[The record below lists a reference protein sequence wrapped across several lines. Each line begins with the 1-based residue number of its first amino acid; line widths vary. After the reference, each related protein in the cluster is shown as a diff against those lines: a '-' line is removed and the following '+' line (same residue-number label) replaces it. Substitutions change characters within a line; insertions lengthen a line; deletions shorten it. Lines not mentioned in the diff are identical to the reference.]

1 MNRMEKPNG
10 KEENQF
16 KGFVSTAL
24 RPHRKRILDTSI
36 AQHLAL
42 SVSAKPLKNI
52 YHITQAA
59 LKLTPEQAEKVKVD
73 SEELDVV
80 RKVNLAFQTAL
91 KEKVEHQI
99 PITQY
104 YSDRYFVSYYSI
116 FWGFQETV
124 ENYTKFIEPWRRKI
138 YFAYRTNEMDAW
150 TQKKVLEA
158 TVNHEV
164 NIALQKE
171 IMDKID
177 KLNVKLNKNVKNKE
191 KTKKKLDT
199 LTSRLEDLDCEEYK
213 VGVQIFF
220 LGSKYFYVSSFHQL
234 QNEFLNWAL
243 PKSQMIFAKL
253 SSFINPDI
261 YREILEMYMKKGEV
275 GAESESPVDSRE

>member
-1 MNRMEKPNG
+1 MEKPNG

-42 SVSAKPLKNI
+42 SVSAKPLKSI
-52 YHITQAA
+52 YHITQAT

-73 SEELDVV
+73 LEELDVV

-99 PITQY
+99 PINPY
-104 YSDRYFVSYYSI
+104 YSERYFVTYYSI

-124 ENYTKFIEPWRRKI
+124 GNYTEFIEPWRRKS
-138 YFAYRTNEMDAW
+138 YFAYRSNEMGAR
-150 TQKKVLEA
+150 TQKEVLELN
-158 TVNHEV
+158 VRHEIK
-164 NIALQKE
+164 IALQKE

-191 KTKKKLDT
+191 KTKKKLDK
-199 LTSRLEDLDCEEYK
+199 LAKHLEDLEREK
-213 VGVQIFF
+213 HEIGVQIFF
-220 LGSKYFYVSSFHQL
+220 LGSKYFDVASFHQL
-234 QNEFLNWAL
+234 RNEFLNWAL
-243 PKSQMIFAKL
+243 PKAQIIFAKL
-253 SSFINPDI
+253 SSYINPDI
-261 YREILEMYMKKGEV
+261 YREILEIYMKKGEV
-275 GAESESPVDSRE
+275 GAESESPMDSRE